1 MKKLV
6 LLKHSL
12 DFHCFF
18 HRKSKPLSSK
28 TITFVKSPHI
38 FLFFLLRDTFSPQLV
53 ESLGLQYGS
62 YSGTLWDNLLVQR
75 YCIWVTMN
83 SSLRQPI
90 NKLTDYEICFQG
102 INQDATK
109 EPQGIVSE
117 NVDLLAAL
125 FPRKK
130 CADSV
135 FIGSLVHS
143 TKHGSHNRFESE
155 HFFLKKSA
163 KARFMVVCEI

>member
-1 MKKLV
+1 M
-6 LLKHSL
+6 
-12 DFHCFF
+12 
-18 HRKSKPLSSK
+18 
-28 TITFVKSPHI
+28 
-38 FLFFLLRDTFSPQLV
+38 LRDTFSPQLV

-163 KARFMVVCEI
+163 KARFMVDEQCLSSCLVMVSQPYRIW